1 MHSNGLKGSLIRIS
15 GGQTLLM
22 FEDLAKM
29 NEMMT
34 YGSYSREL
42 CENLVPTL
50 GEFPLVIAVPLRQ
63 LFIVDYDG
71 VPKKVCEVK
80 DVVLRKV
87 GFEERFALEALWSK
101 KLSGI
106 LRKLVQA

>member
-1 MHSNGLKGSLIRIS
+1 M
-15 GGQTLLM
+15 
-22 FEDLAKM
+22 EDVGKEE
-29 NEMMT
+29 NEINKTFVDEDNLEGVMT
-34 YGSYSREL
+34 GSYSREL